1 MKKFYVSLLSLI
13 LAFGIL
19 AGCNQEETS
28 PSNTESKQSEPQ
40 TNEEV
45 EETVSITISIDN
57 GNEEL
62 AQEEVTIE
70 EGALLLDVLKEN
82 FDVEV
87 TEEGYITSIEGVTQ
101 DEGDHEGKWW
111 MYEVNGEFAEVGAAE
126 FELNAEDKVVFD
138 LHGME

>member
-1 MKKFYVSLLSLI
+1 MKKLYVSLLSFI

-19 AGCNQEETS
+19 AGCNQEESS
-28 PSNTESKQSEPQ
+28 PSNTESKQN
-40 TNEEV
+40 NEEM
-45 EETVSITISIDN
+45 EETVSFTISVDN
-57 GNEEL
+57 GSKEL

-70 EGALLLDVLKEN
+70 EGALLLDVLQEN
-82 FDVEV
+82 FEVEV

-101 DEGDHEGKWW
+101 DVGDHEGKWW

-126 FELNAEDKVVFD
+126 FELNAGDKVVFD